1 MDWVNEW
8 MNVWIDGL
16 MKEWM
21 EIMNEIDTHVT
32 YLYMKQWNVDTITN
46 NSNSKTT
53 MRTNGDEKTID
64 RLKNK

>member
-1 MDWVNEW
+1 
-8 MNVWIDGL
+8 
-16 MKEWM
+16 M

-53 MRTNGDEKTID
+53 MRTNEDEKTID

>member
-1 MDWVNEW
+1 
-8 MNVWIDGL
+8 MNVWRDGW

-53 MRTNGDEKTID
+53 MRTNEDEKTID